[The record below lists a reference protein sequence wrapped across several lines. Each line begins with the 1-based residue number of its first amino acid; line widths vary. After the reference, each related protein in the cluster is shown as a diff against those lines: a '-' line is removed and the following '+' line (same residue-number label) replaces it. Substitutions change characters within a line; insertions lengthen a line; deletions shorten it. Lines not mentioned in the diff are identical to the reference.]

1 MKVIKRHFGILFSM
15 YAGALARKGHP
26 MAALAE
32 CEMVGDLGEV
42 GIGVECL
49 DCGFYFLDFVKG

>member
-1 MKVIKRHFGILFSM
+1 
-15 YAGALARKGHP
+15 